1 MASLFKASQLRS
13 AWSPEE
19 CGVFAAHKEFELLKL
34 LSTADKKV
42 ISMARKMGHA
52 AVNAQ
57 VNKHGNAGAPGQPPH
72 TRHQDSRE
80 SECGRAASVSRTTRA
95 KRSKQERRQRQEAAS
110 KLQALARSFLVRQ
123 IELAAAQAVAR
134 NIDAHSCGESPEASG
149 LATGWVDAVRR
160 RRRKRS
166 PDSASRSDPASEAS
180 HTSSSLAREERRE
193 KREDREDR
201 EERERRESLAREE
214 RRERERIKDRGRICE
229 RIGKHT
235 RRDNDALWRERR
247 YLQEA

>member
-72 TRHQDSRE
+72 TRHQGSRE

-123 IELAAAQAVAR
+123 IGLPAAQAVAR
-134 NIDAHSCGESPEASG
+134 NIDAHSCGESPEAPG
-149 LATGWVDAVRR
+149 LATGWVDVVGRR
-160 RRRKRS
+160 RRRRS
-166 PDSASRSDPASEAS
+166 PDSASRSDPSSGEMYSEGSRSRSDYSGAQYS
-180 HTSSSLAREERRE
+180 PDTSSEEGTRRIAGNRELRRI
-193 KREDREDR
+193 D
-201 EERERRESLAREE
+201 
-214 RRERERIKDRGRICE
+214 RERIDRDRGS
-229 RIGKHT
+229 
-235 RRDNDALWRERR
+235 
-247 YLQEA
+247 

>member
-13 AWSPEE
+13 AWLPEE

-80 SECGRAASVSRTTRA
+80 SECGRAASVSKTARE

-123 IELAAAQAVAR
+123 VELPAAQAAAR
-134 NIDAHSCGESPEASG
+134 NMDAHSCGELPEAPG

-180 HTSSSLAREERRE
+180 HTSSSLAREDRRYE
-193 KREDREDR
+193 GREDREDR
-201 EERERRESLAREE
+201 EDRERLAREE
-214 RRERERIKDRGRICE
+214 RRERERIKNRGRICE

-235 RRDNDALWRERR
+235 RRDDDALWRERR